1 VAGPLARTGVL
12 PPLALQMISVGE
24 ETGRLEEML
33 LGAAEHLE
41 KDVRNRLQRLVS
53 LVEPAMILIMGVGIG
68 FIVVSMLL
76 GIFSI
81 YDLPI

>member
-1 VAGPLARTGVL
+1 
-12 PPLALQMISVGE
+12 MITVGE

-33 LGAAEHLE
+33 IGAATHLE
-41 KDVRNRLQRLVS
+41 KDVRNRLRRLVS

-81 YDLPI
+81 YELPM